1 MAAICLNNCIYRH
14 KKEKPKFKKYTNIFD
29 INKAVSLYFIPLY
42 EQFPAFVFSEYNQDF
57 ILILYDINVC

>member
-14 KKEKPKFKKYTNIFD
+14 KKEKPKFKKYTNNFD

-42 EQFPAFVFSEYNQDF
+42 E
-57 ILILYDINVC
+57 